1 MQDLQEFQNVQNE
14 NIERLKEQLQHFNIK
29 VSLHDNEE
37 EPIQKPKTKPTK
49 NKNRIIIYQKKTQKK
64 QKRNQKK
71 KD

>member
-14 NIERLKEQLQHFNIK
+14 NIERLKEQLQHLNIK

-37 EPIQKPKTKPTK
+37 EPIEKPKTNPTK
-49 NKNRIIIYQKKTQKK
+49 NKNKIIRRKTQKK
-64 QKRNQKK
+64 QRSNQKK